1 MEPAPDAA
9 ALVDLRLRRLYALAW
24 FVASGFIPFFVLWLN
39 GRGFSPSEIG
49 LILGAS
55 ALASIAAA
63 PFWSHAADRRVG
75 TTRALQ
81 WALIASTLSTLILAV
96 TGSVLA
102 AVMAAVALLSASTS
116 AVTPLTDALAIEL
129 LGPERLHTYGAYR
142 LWASVGWGVGA
153 IALGAVFQWSGLE
166 WMIPVYALGLGACAV
181 YVGRFP
187 RTKPEPREPTSRLG
201 SFGDALAHVPHLP
214 LYLLGLLLFGA
225 AQHAAW
231 DFVPLRIE
239 SGGGGPF
246 LVGVAAGVSAFL
258 EIPFMRSS
266 GSLINRFGTRR
277 LFAAGGAVY
286 VLASLG
292 WSLVSAPA
300 AVTAIRISVGV
311 GFGLVYVSVVVMT
324 GTLVPDRLRN
334 TGQTLAQ
341 MCTAALAPI
350 IGSVIGGY
358 VYQHVGPS
366 QLFVGSAVGL
376 TIAIV
381 IVWIATR
388 GLVNDSAT
396 ADLGPIDPPDSPL

>member
-1 MEPAPDAA
+1 MEPAPDATI
-9 ALVDLRLRRLYALAW
+9 VDLRLRRLYAMAW

-39 GRGFSPSEIG
+39 GRGFSPTEIG
-49 LILGAS
+49 LVLGAS

-63 PFWSHAADRRVG
+63 PFWSHAADRSAG

-81 WALIASTLSTLILAV
+81 WALISATLSTLILAV
-96 TGSVLA
+96 TGSVLG

-116 AVTPLTDALAIEL
+116 AVTPLTDALAVQL
-129 LGPERLHTYGAYR
+129 LGRERLHTYGRYR

-153 IALGAVFQWSGLE
+153 IALGALFQWSGLE

-187 RTKPEPREPTSRLG
+187 KVRPAPEQAASRLG
-201 SFGDALAHVPHLP
+201 SFGDALAHVPRFP
-214 LYLLGLLLFGA
+214 LYLVGLLLFGA

-246 LVGVAAGVSAFL
+246 LVGVAAGVSAFV

-266 GSLINRFGTRR
+266 VSLITRFGTRR
-277 LFAAGGAVY
+277 LFVAGGAVY
-286 VLASLG
+286 VAASLG
-292 WSLVSAPA
+292 WSFVSAPG
-300 AVTAIRISVGV
+300 AVTAIRIAVGI

-350 IGSVIGGY
+350 VGSVIGGW

-366 QLFVGSAVGL
+366 ELFVGSAVGL
-376 TIAIV
+376 TVAIG
-381 IVWIATR
+381 IVWVATR
-388 GLVNDSAT
+388 GLVLKRPVP
-396 ADLGPIDPPDSPL
+396 DLGAVDLDDNAR

>member
-1 MEPAPDAA
+1 
-9 ALVDLRLRRLYALAW
+9 
-24 FVASGFIPFFVLWLN
+24 
-39 GRGFSPSEIG
+39 
-49 LILGAS
+49 
-55 ALASIAAA
+55 
-63 PFWSHAADRRVG
+63 
-75 TTRALQ
+75 
-81 WALIASTLSTLILAV
+81 
-96 TGSVLA
+96 
-102 AVMAAVALLSASTS
+102 
-116 AVTPLTDALAIEL
+116 
-129 LGPERLHTYGAYR
+129 
-142 LWASVGWGVGA
+142 
-153 IALGAVFQWSGLE
+153 
-166 WMIPVYALGLGACAV
+166 MIPVYALGLGACAV

-187 RTKPEPREPTSRLG
+187 KERPTPHETTSRLG

-239 SGGGGPF
+239 SGGGGPL

-277 LFAAGGAVY
+277 LFVAGGAVY

-292 WSLVSAPA
+292 WSVVSAPA
-300 AVTAIRISVGV
+300 AVTAIRIGVGV

-376 TIAIV
+376 TVAIAIV
-381 IVWIATR
+381 WAATS
-388 GLVNDSAT
+388 GISSTKTASA
-396 ADLGPIDPPDSPL
+396 